1 MTLQA
6 ELYRLSSSWQADGI
20 RRCTVKSRKGTEANM
35 ALAGVL
41 PRLGLF
47 RVTGVRYCS
56 GFRSAY
62 SLDRLYPDSTRR
74 ATEENAKDY
83 GDIPVDRLTISYSKS
98 SGPGGQNV
106 NKVNTKA
113 EVRFQLSS
121 AEWIPEDVRQKIS
134 VLNKNR
140 INRNGDLIVVSE
152 VSRYQMRNLADCLD
166 KIRTMISQASHT
178 PKVATKEDIEL
189 RKTRLE
195 NMNRERLRQKKIHSS
210 IKQSRTVSMD

>member
-1 MTLQA
+1 
-6 ELYRLSSSWQADGI
+6 
-20 RRCTVKSRKGTEANM
+20 M
-35 ALAGVL
+35 ALSGVL

-74 ATEENAKDY
+74 TTEENTKDY
-83 GDIPVDRLTISYSKS
+83 RDIPVDRLTISYSKS

-140 INRNGDLIVVSE
+140 INRNGELIVVSE
-152 VSRYQMRNLADCLD
+152 ISRYQMRNLADCLD
-166 KIRTMISQASHT
+166 KIRTMISQASQT
-178 PKVATKEDIEL
+178 PKVETKEDIEL

-195 NMNRERLRQKKIHSS
+195 NMNRERLRQKKINSS
-210 IKQSRTVSMD
+210 IKQSRSVSME